1 MNSSFPILQDN
12 NSIVGKLASEKKR
25 AKKLLSICLIVES
38 YRLAKIMTA
47 DNFF

>member
-12 NSIVGKLASEKKR
+12 SSIVGKLAPEKKC
-25 AKKLLSICLIVES
+25 AKKMLSICLIANS
-38 YRLAKIMTA
+38 YRLAKIMAA